1 MRIKRGEEGVSH
13 NSAEQDTVSAEQDTV
28 WMTLA
33 IELAKKGLYTTDP
46 NPRVGCVLVK
56 HGKVIGSG
64 YHIQAGEPHA
74 EVYALREAGE
84 KAVGATAYVTLEP
97 CSHFGRTP
105 PCAKALVESGVS
117 RVVVGMQDPNP
128 AVCGGGI
135 ALLRGA
141 GIAVDVGVCESKAR
155 LLNRGFI
162 KRFTEGFPWVR
173 LKIGASIDGRTAMA
187 SGESKWITSSESR
200 LDVQKLRAQSSCVL
214 TGINTVL
221 ADNPSLAVR
230 VDQWVDGYPETP
242 RSFDGREA
250 VRQPVRIILDRC
262 LRVNPDSLIFNQS
275 GKNIVI
281 VGGQLDLS
289 ENQLDLS
296 QESVA
301 RVRDCAELW
310 AVPLDASGRLDLRI
324 VLQKLAALGMNEVL
338 IEAGATLAGAFLSQQ
353 LVDECI
359 LYLAPKFLG
368 ATARPMVD
376 ISLAHLQDAFCYQ
389 VASLD
394 LMGEDIKV
402 TLMPVSS
409 LRVND

>member
-1 MRIKRGEEGVSH
+1 
-13 NSAEQDTVSAEQDTV
+13 
-28 WMTLA
+28 MTRA

-46 NPRVGCVLVK
+46 NPRVGCILVK
-56 HGKVIGSG
+56 HGQVIGSG

-84 KAVGATAYVTLEP
+84 NALGATAYVTLEP

-105 PCAKALVESGVS
+105 PCAKALVEAGIS

-128 AVCGGGI
+128 SVCGGGI
-135 ALLRGA
+135 ALLRDA
-141 GIAVDVGVCESKAR
+141 GISVDVGVCESLVR

-162 KRFTEGFPWVR
+162 KRFTEGLPWVR

-187 SGESKWITSSESR
+187 SGESKWITSNESR

-221 ADNPSLAVR
+221 VDNPSLTVR
-230 VDQWVDGYPETP
+230 IDQWIDSYPEVP
-242 RSFDGREA
+242 RPFNECGEN

-262 LRVNPDSLIFNQS
+262 LRINPDALIFSQS
-275 GKNIVI
+275 GKNV
-281 VGGQLDLS
+281 VVVSDQLDF
-289 ENQLDLS
+289 S

-324 VLQKLAALGMNEVL
+324 VLQKLAALGMSEVL

-389 VASLD
+389 IESLD

-409 LRVND
+409 LRVNG